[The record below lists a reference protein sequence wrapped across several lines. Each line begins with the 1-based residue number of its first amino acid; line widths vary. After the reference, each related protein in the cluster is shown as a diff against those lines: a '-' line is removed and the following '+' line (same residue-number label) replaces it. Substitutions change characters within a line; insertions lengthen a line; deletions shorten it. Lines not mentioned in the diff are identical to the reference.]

1 MGGQTVSQVGS
12 QVHGSRKKSW
22 ISRIYSWLAIG
33 NLCRL
38 ALGGQTVKN
47 LRRFASTCIR
57 IWARPKSINAGHR
70 KSSQVGGKTKR
81 KLNARPAALYL
92 KCNWY
97 AYSQLPLNGH
107 LVIKA
112 DTSLKQTGWVGPCRT
127 SVIYFISLQGGH
139 PSKPDSR
146 SWSRA
151 RVRLRASWLYTV
163 SSNPFI
169 FSELGLV
176 AFTLAPVKRSWYGV
190 CRFVYQGGI
199 VRQTTSLGRSSTV
212 LWLAEA
218 KRSTAFALAS
228 FLLFNRIP

>member
-1 MGGQTVSQVGS
+1 MGGQTDSQVGS

-70 KSSQVGGKTKR
+70 KSTQVGGKTKR

-92 KCNWY
+92 KCSWY

-127 SVIYFISLQGGH
+127 SVIYFISLQADA
-139 PSKPDSR
+139 SLSR
-146 SWSRA
+146 TVGA
-151 RVRLRASWLYTV
+151 GTERVRLRASWLYTV

-190 CRFVYQGGI
+190 YRFVYQGGI

-218 KRSTAFALAS
+218 KRNTAFALAS